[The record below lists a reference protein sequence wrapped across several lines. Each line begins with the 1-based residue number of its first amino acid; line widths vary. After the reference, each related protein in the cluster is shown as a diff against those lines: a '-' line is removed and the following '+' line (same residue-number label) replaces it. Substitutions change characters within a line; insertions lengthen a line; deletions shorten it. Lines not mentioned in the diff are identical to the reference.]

1 MTAGTIGVEGW
12 GTNAQEIVA
21 NIQNLERRGI
31 AASWLHSGIGM
42 DPITVYA
49 AVAGRTERIKMGT
62 AIVQTWPRHPVA
74 IVQQTRALAELAPG
88 RFRLGVGPSAPQ
100 RMEPKFGVEWK
111 APLGHLREYVSIV
124 KTLLEQGQVEFEG
137 QWYRAN
143 ARLLAPVPGVPVMI
157 SALRTASFELAGEV
171 ADGAIT
177 WVCPGLYLRDVAV
190 PAILRGA
197 TKAGRETPPLI
208 AHAPVCVHDDADE
221 VREATRQQLDPYPR
235 LPFYAQMFAD
245 AGFPEVQGNRA
256 WSNAAIEAVV
266 LSGDEKRVAGRL
278 RELFTWGASEV
289 MATVL
294 PAGADPDASR
304 QRTLGLLS
312 ELSSGTGGP

>member
-1 MTAGTIGVEGW
+1 MTDGTIGVEGW
-12 GTNAQEIVA
+12 GGNAPEIVA

-49 AVAGRTERIKMGT
+49 AVAARTDRIKMGT

-74 IVQQTRALAELAPG
+74 VVQQTRALAELAPG

-100 RMEPKFGVEWK
+100 RMEPKFGVQWE

-124 KTLLEQGQVEFEG
+124 KTLLEQGKVEFEG
-137 QWYRAN
+137 RWYRAN
-143 ARLLAPVPGVPVMI
+143 ARLPAPVPGVPVMI
-157 SALRTASFELAGEV
+157 SALRTASFDLAGEV

-177 WVCPGLYLRDVAV
+177 WVCPGRYLRDVAV

-197 TKAGRETPPLI
+197 TKAGREAPPLI
-208 AHAPVCVHDDADE
+208 AHAPVCVHDDPDE

-245 AGFPEVQGNRA
+245 AGFPEIQKTSA
-256 WSNAAIEAVV
+256 WSDAAIDAIV
-266 LSGDEKRVAGRL
+266 LSGDEKRVTRGL
-278 RELFTWGASEV
+278 HELFTWRVSEV
-289 MATVL
+289 MVTVL
-294 PAGADPDASR
+294 TAGSDPDASR
-304 QRTLGLLS
+304 QRTLGLLAK
-312 ELSSGTGGP
+312 LSSVTGGP